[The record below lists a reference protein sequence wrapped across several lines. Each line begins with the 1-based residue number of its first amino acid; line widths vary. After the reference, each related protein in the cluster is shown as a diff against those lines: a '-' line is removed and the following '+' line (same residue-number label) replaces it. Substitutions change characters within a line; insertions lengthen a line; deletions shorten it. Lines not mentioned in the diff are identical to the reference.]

1 MPEPQNL
8 KNHTRFD
15 PAWHYALLPIFLLN
29 IFFAIYL
36 LIHHWPNHRDML
48 GWWLVLSIALFMAV
62 GKARSHSLKA
72 QDRIIRLEERLR
84 MAALLSAEEN
94 TRSRSLTESQLIA
107 LRFASDDE
115 LPALVKRTLD
125 ESLTPKQI
133 KQSINSWKPDYFRI

>member
-1 MPEPQNL
+1 MPESQNL
-8 KNHTRFD
+8 KNHVRFD
-15 PAWHYALLPIFLLN
+15 PTWHYALLPIFLLN

-48 GWWLVLSIALFMAV
+48 GWWLVLSIAMFMAV

-84 MAALLSAEEN
+84 MAALLTPEEN
-94 TRSRSLTESQLIA
+94 TRSKSLTESQLIA

-115 LPALVKRTLD
+115 LPALVKRTLN
-125 ESLTPKQI
+125 ENLTPKQI